1 MTFARFMELS
11 LDHPV
16 HGYYARGAKVLGSGG
31 DYFTASD
38 VGPAFGSCLAA
49 QIGEFD
55 AVLGHPDP
63 VAVVEFGGG
72 RGLLARDVLDAL
84 RSRHPEIGRRSR
96 YVLGEASSAMRA
108 AARRV
113 APEARVVSPDRV
125 GCGHVGCA
133 VAVELL
139 DALPVHRVR
148 RRAGRLTE
156 IRVDLDP
163 QDRLIERE
171 DDPLPEV
178 LASAEAY
185 GAAPSEGD
193 VAEVCP
199 AMAGELRKIADCL
212 DRGFIVVV
220 DYGHEAA
227 ELYGPARSRGTL
239 LAYHRHRTNEDFLER
254 VGRQDLTAHVN
265 FTMLDDAA
273 RDLGLVKLGRTTQD
287 RFLIAHGILAPFEEQ
302 DPDRWREPAR
312 VRERLQVLQLIH
324 PTGMGRIFHV
334 SVFSKG
340 VLPVPRL
347 SGLEDPFARP

>member
-1 MTFARFMELS
+1 MTFARFMDLC
-11 LDHPV
+11 LNHPA
-16 HGYYARGAKVLGSGG
+16 HGYYARGARVIGSAG

-38 VGPAFGSCLAA
+38 VGPAFGRCLAA

-55 AVLGHPDP
+55 AVLGHPHP
-63 VAVVEFGGG
+63 FTVVELGGG

-84 RSRHPEIGRRSR
+84 RAGLPELGRRTT

-108 AARRV
+108 AAAQA
-113 APEARVVSPDRV
+113 APEARVVSPERV
-125 GCGHVGCA
+125 GRGHVGCA

-163 QDRLIERE
+163 RDRLVERE
-171 DDPLPEV
+171 CDPLPQV
-178 LASAEAY
+178 LACAEAY
-185 GAAPSEGD
+185 GAAPAEGD
-193 VAEVCP
+193 AAEVCL
-199 AMAGELRKIADCL
+199 ALARELRKIADSL
-212 DRGFIVVV
+212 DRGFIVIV

-227 ELYGPARSRGTL
+227 DLHGPAHARGTL
-239 LAYHRHRTNEDFLER
+239 LAYHRHRTNEEFLER
-254 VGRQDLTAHVN
+254 VGGQDLTAHVN
-265 FTMLDDAA
+265 FTALDDAA
-273 RDLGLVKLGRTTQD
+273 RDLGLAKLGRTTQD
-287 RFLIAHGILAPFEEQ
+287 RFLIAQGILAPFEEA
-302 DPDRWREPAR
+302 DPDRWRDPAR

-324 PTGMGRIFHV
+324 PSGMGRTFHV

-340 VLPVPRL
+340 IPPVPRL